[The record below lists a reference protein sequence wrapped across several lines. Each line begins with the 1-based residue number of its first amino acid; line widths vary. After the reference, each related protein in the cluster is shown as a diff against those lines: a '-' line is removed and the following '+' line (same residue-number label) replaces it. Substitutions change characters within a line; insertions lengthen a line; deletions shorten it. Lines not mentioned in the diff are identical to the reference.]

1 MTMEYLRLSP
11 LGMRIRH
18 SWSEPKEGIY
28 PGASLSVVMEDG
40 SEMFLENTVGSCG
53 ENWNEEYGPFEAPID
68 LSKAVAV
75 RWGTAEIPLN

>member
-18 SWSEPKEGIY
+18 SWSELKEGIY

-40 SEMFLENTVGSCG
+40 SEVALVNTVGSSG
-53 ENWNEEYGPFEAPID
+53 ENWNEEYGPFETPID

-75 RWGTAEIPLN
+75 RWGDAEIPVR